1 MATPPKPWKAEYA
14 KSSRSSC
21 ITCKIP
27 IDKEKLRL
35 GKMVQSNNSMVSC
48 LQFTHL
54 LTLLALIF
62 VTQFSCDDVE
72 GIETLRW
79 EDQEKIRHYV
89 ESGGS
94 GSSSAPDP
102 IRPLERQDEAR
113 TTAMKFVGLDV
124 LGNHAVQYR
133 ELQSH
138 ESKRFHIIFFHQH
151 YNHANLR
158 LMNMTHLT

>member
-21 ITCKIP
+21 RTCKIH

-35 GKMVQSNNSMVSC
+35 GKMVQSQ
-48 LQFTHL
+48 QFDGFMPMWHHSQCVL
-54 LTLLALIF
+54 KKAKQIK
-62 VTQFSCDDVE
+62 SCDDVE

-89 ESGGS
+89 ESGAFKHDIHFWLGKDTS
-94 GSSSAPDP
+94 
-102 IRPLERQDEAR
+102 QDEAG

-138 ESKRFHIIFFHQH
+138 ESNRFISYFFI
-151 YNHANLR
+151 NITIMLI
-158 LMNMTHLT
+158 